1 MLKLSEEQCVG
12 MDKRED
18 DDFVRDTALRLKK
31 KFPGITESDDTFHV
45 RLRKALDYANTLPL
59 KEKNVKRDFLFLEA
73 FWPGFYLKPEV
84 DKWLRTPNGYSTDQA
99 FPSTIVSH
107 SCINPVSSRCCWSFS
122 ISPRRF

>member
-18 DDFVRDTALRLKK
+18 DNFVRDTALRLKK

-84 DKWLRTPNGYSTDQA
+84 DKWLRTPNGYSTDQR
-99 FPSTIVSH
+99 VEDYKH
-107 SCINPVSSRCCWSFS
+107 VMINRE
-122 ISPRRF
+122 RRGL

>member
-18 DDFVRDTALRLKK
+18 DDFVCDTALRLKK

-59 KEKNVKRDFLFLEA
+59 KEKNVKRDSC
-73 FWPGFYLKPEV
+73 FW
-84 DKWLRTPNGYSTDQA
+84 R
-99 FPSTIVSH
+99 PSG
-107 SCINPVSSRCCWSFS
+107 PVF
-122 ISPRRF
+122 I